1 MEKTQ
6 DVIKLPGI
14 SASSL
19 ETIINYIYGADLDVT
34 VHNVYDL
41 LDAGYYLD
49 VQGEWN
55 LVCVFGGDA
64 HAPSKKSDCKKSA
77 YFVASTATRFCTFLD
92 CH

>member
-1 MEKTQ
+1 MMEKTQ

-49 VQGEWN
+49 VQGE
-55 LVCVFGGDA
+55 
-64 HAPSKKSDCKKSA
+64 
-77 YFVASTATRFCTFLD
+77 
-92 CH
+92 